1 MAHAEYFWL
10 IKYQLFYHWDTVFIF
25 IFKNMS
31 VCIVY
36 FILSVLVILDKVK
49 LNENEMLKL
58 VFVLMLKSFF
68 LKEKIK

>member
-1 MAHAEYFWL
+1 
-10 IKYQLFYHWDTVFIF
+10 
-25 IFKNMS
+25 MS